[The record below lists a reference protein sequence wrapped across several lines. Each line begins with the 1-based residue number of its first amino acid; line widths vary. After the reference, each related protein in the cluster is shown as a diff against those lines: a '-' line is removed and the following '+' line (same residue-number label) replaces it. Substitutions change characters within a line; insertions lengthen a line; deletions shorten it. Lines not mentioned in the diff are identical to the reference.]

1 MTPLVSIIMPSYNAE
16 RYIAQSIES
25 VIAQTYQN
33 WELIITDGPSTD
45 KTVEIAK
52 EFCEKDN
59 RIHLIVPQQH
69 QDIAEARHTSIKN
82 SKGSFL
88 AFLDSDD
95 IWVKDKL
102 EKQVSFMLE
111 HNYAFT
117 YANYQTIDANGNI
130 TGKTIHNGGVV
141 DYHKY
146 LRNTIIGCGSV
157 MIDTEKVGQILL
169 PSNEVNDDMGLWC
182 SLFRTGIK
190 AYPINEVLYYYR
202 IRNDGASSQ
211 RFKMMRSVWK
221 VYRKQEKMSFLKST
235 SCFLSYAY
243 HAIKKRIK

>member
-102 EKQVSFMLE
+102 EKQVSFMIE
-111 HNYAFT
+111 HNYSFT
-117 YANYQTIDANGNI
+117 YANYQTI
-130 TGKTIHNGGVV
+130 
-141 DYHKY
+141 
-146 LRNTIIGCGSV
+146 
-157 MIDTEKVGQILL
+157 
-169 PSNEVNDDMGLWC
+169 
-182 SLFRTGIK
+182 
-190 AYPINEVLYYYR
+190 
-202 IRNDGASSQ
+202 
-211 RFKMMRSVWK
+211 
-221 VYRKQEKMSFLKST
+221 
-235 SCFLSYAY
+235 
-243 HAIKKRIK
+243 